1 MNEPR
6 DLRRRLE
13 DIADALA
20 TQYGQIP
27 YCEALHQELGFKQ
40 TPMPD
45 EQIALIRH
53 QNQWATIPDGSIKLT
68 TEHEELHL
76 ALQRILMDAS
86 ARGGDSAQIVALML
100 IAGRRIGMA
109 EASGLL
115 AESSDWHPDWEDK
128 MFGGS
133 E

>member
-1 MNEPR
+1 MDTPR

-13 DIADALA
+13 DIADDLTA
-20 TQYGQIP
+20 QYGQIP
-27 YCEALHQELGFKQ
+27 YCEMLHQELGFGE
-40 TPMPD
+40 TPMPE
-45 EQIALIRH
+45 EQVALIRH
-53 QNQWATIPDGSIKLT
+53 QNQWTTIPDDSIKIT
-68 TEHEELHL
+68 VEHEELHL

-86 ARGGDSAQIVALML
+86 ARGGDVAQV
-100 IAGRRIGMA
+100 IAFILAGGRRIGLA

-115 AESSDWHPDWEDK
+115 EGTTDWDDK